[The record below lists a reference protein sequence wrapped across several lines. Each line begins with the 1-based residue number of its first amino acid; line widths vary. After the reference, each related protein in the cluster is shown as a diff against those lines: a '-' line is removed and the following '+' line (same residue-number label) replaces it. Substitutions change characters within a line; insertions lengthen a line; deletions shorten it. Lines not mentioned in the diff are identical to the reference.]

1 MLSVGVFFIFLN
13 FDFLDRWVAGGRTKN
28 NPKWKIKI
36 TSVTH
41 RILKKSSI
49 WSWFL
54 VHLCNMISPGVFSF
68 FKILIFQ
75 VVNGGGGEGGK
86 REKNGPKW
94 NSPKCPSRSISQ
106 EPYTIWLSFM
116 VFMVIAAGVF
126 FHCFKILIF
135 WVYRGTEGQ
144 KKKKRGNRAKNDPKW
159 QKNSVCLKPHL
170 RNRPS
175 YGTRAKSWCL

>member
-1 MLSVGVFFIFLN
+1 MIFWIVGW
-13 FDFLDRWVAGGRTKN
+13 RGGRTKN

-75 VVNGGGGEGGK
+75 GVSGGGGGVK
-86 REKNGPKW
+86 REKKGPKW
-94 NSPKCPSRSISQ
+94 KIPKCPSRSISQ

-126 FHCFKILIF
+126 FRFKILIF
-135 WVYRGTEGQ
+135 WVYRGAEGQ
-144 KKKKRGNRAKNDPKW
+144 KTGWKGKKWPKMTKNFL
-159 QKNSVCLKPHL
+159 CLKPHL
-170 RNRPS
+170 RNRTS
-175 YGTRAKSWCL
+175 YGTRAKSWYL